1 MIDIEKILKVNSRV
15 EIAKLS
21 VEDTEDQGLGQSLI
35 QEIEDDDFLVLI
47 PTVKGRDY
55 FLAEGDQIM
64 VWLKVNNTRFAFE
77 SVVLDKKQ
85 KNDIK
90 YLVLKKPVKLVSSD
104 RRNFVRIKTRLTAH
118 YQIISHEEV
127 NDWENIEPF
136 KRVSLIDL
144 SGKGLSLSLS
154 LPLLKDV
161 MLVLNVRLEHLD
173 VTVKLLGRVVRC
185 EKQGSSYKVGV
196 EFQNISERQQD
207 QIVNYVFYMLR
218 KQIQAMR
225 DY

>member
-1 MIDIEKILKVNSRV
+1 MIDIEKLFQVNNRV
-15 EIAKLS
+15 EIAKLN
-21 VEDTEDQGLGQSLI
+21 TEDMEDPGPGQSLI

-55 FLAEGDQIM
+55 FLEEGDQVM

-90 YLVLKKPVKLVSSD
+90 YLVLKKPVKLISSN

-136 KRVSLIDL
+136 KRVYLIDL
-144 SGKGLSLSLS
+144 SGQGLSLSLS

-161 MLVLNVRLEHLD
+161 MLVLKLRLEHLD

-185 EKQGSSYKVGV
+185 EKQGNSYKVGV

-207 QIVNYVFYMLR
+207 QIVKYVFYMLR